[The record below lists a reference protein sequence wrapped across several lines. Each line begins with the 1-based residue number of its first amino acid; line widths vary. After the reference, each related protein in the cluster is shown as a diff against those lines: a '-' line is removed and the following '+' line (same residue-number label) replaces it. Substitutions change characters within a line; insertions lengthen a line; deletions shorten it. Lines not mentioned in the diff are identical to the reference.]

1 MKKYFEAGIEQEEKM
16 SNLDIENMEEG
27 LEKGYKIEFGKW
39 NRGGFSADI
48 FVEYAD
54 TEEEAIRIGTERYTK
69 GAGKAVY
76 VWSPNG
82 ELVLE
87 RRDDI
92 DIDQSYIDGFHDALK
107 SLAPSFDA
115 EEDMHMSGKPWAED
129 SLIGTP
135 YSDLATEEI
144 AYEAGK
150 KAAEAVADD
159 IERMCAEEKA
169 MKEEEEEDYPF

>member
-1 MKKYFEAGIEQEEKM
+1 MKKYQIEYGDW
-16 SNLDIENMEEG
+16 S
-27 LEKGYKIEFGKW
+27 
-39 NRGGFSADI
+39 RGGFSGDR
-48 FVEYAD
+48 FVEYAE
-54 TEEEAIRIGTERYTK
+54 TEEDAIRIGTGRYTR
-69 GAGKAVY
+69 GVGEAVY

-92 DIDQSYIDGFHDALK
+92 DIEQSYIDGFHDALK
-107 SLAPSFDA
+107 SLAPSYDA
-115 EEDMHMSGKPWAED
+115 EEDMHVSGKPWAEY

-135 YSDLATEEI
+135 DADLATEEI

-150 KAAEAVADD
+150 KAAEAVADE

-169 MKEEEEEDYPF
+169 MKEEEKEDYPF